1 MIKIRNTIY
10 LIFLLLFLSQ
20 NSYGQALS
28 QVTIEAC
35 YDWATTNYPLIKQ
48 LDIIEKTKA
57 YNLSNAAKAT
67 LPQININGQA
77 SYQSEV
83 TQFPGSI
90 PGVEIATLDKD
101 QYKIYGDVFVPLT
114 NRPAI
119 KTKKQLIEA
128 DSKIAQQQI
137 DIDLYQLKDRV
148 NQLYFGILLMK
159 NKLKQIDIFQ
169 KNLAAALEQ
178 TQAAVV
184 NGLAIESNEQLL
196 QAELIKSNQKTE
208 ELLANKQAF
217 ISMLAMLTKQDITE
231 NTNFVEPV
239 AVSAFDQIK
248 RRELQLFD
256 SQQES
261 ILLQEEQIK
270 NSFIPNIGLFAQAG
284 LGRPALNFLS
294 NDFKFYYIAGLK
306 VNWNLSNYYTSD
318 NQQQILQLAKE
329 KINTQK
335 EVFLLNTNL
344 TMTQQS
350 NEVVKYQ
357 KLIATDNDLIS
368 LRRKIKETA
377 ATQLAN
383 GLISAL
389 EYINY
394 VNAEEEA
401 NQDLI
406 LHQTQLLLAHY
417 NLKVTSGN

>member
-1 MIKIRNTIY
+1 MLKIRNTIY
-10 LIFLLLFLSQ
+10 PIFFLFFLSL
-20 NSYGQALS
+20 NSYGQPLS

-35 YDWATTNYPLIKQ
+35 YDWVTNNYPLIKQ
-48 LDIIEKTKA
+48 LDIIERTKA

-83 TQFPGSI
+83 TKFPASI

-128 DSKIAQQQI
+128 NSKIAQQQI
-137 DIDLYQLKDRV
+137 EIDLYQLKDRV
-148 NQLYFGILLMK
+148 NQLYFGILLME
-159 NKLKQIDIFQ
+159 NKLKQIGILQ

-208 ELLANKQAF
+208 ELLANKRAF
-217 ISMLAMLTKQDITE
+217 ISMLAMLTKQEITE
-231 NTNFVEPV
+231 STNFIEPV

-256 SQQES
+256 SRYQS
-261 ILLQEEQIK
+261 VSLQEEQIK
-270 NSFIPNIGLFAQAG
+270 NSFIPTIGLFAQGG

-294 NDFKFYYIAGLK
+294 NDFKLYYIAGLK
-306 VNWNLSNYYTSD
+306 INWNLSNYYTSD
-318 NQQQILQLAKE
+318 NNQQILQLSKE

-335 EVFLLNTNL
+335 EIFLLNTNL

-377 ATQLAN
+377 ATQLTN

-389 EYINY
+389 DYINY
-394 VNAEEEA
+394 VNAEDEA

-406 LHQTQLLLAHY
+406 LHQTQLLLAQY